1 MPKIRAMRVDT
12 PAVATHLMRNPDPQ
26 ISQIKFIAPFSFLTF
41 EKKEFTSHIKSTI
54 YLILSKYL
62 NYTFRGTKNGN

>member
-26 ISQIKFIAPFSFLTF
+26 ISQIKFIAQRRRVA
-41 EKKEFTSHIKSTI
+41 KRKRKEQRTDDGGQTT
-54 YLILSKYL
+54 L
-62 NYTFRGTKNGN
+62 R